1 MRPATYEHKQE
12 AEVLKRVFS
21 HRDGSLQNTSF
32 GLLGPDGKLRL
43 SRGGRSPSMVWR
55 DKQSMISALERG
67 TKKYKP
73 HKGQRSLPTVIDLR
87 LGLNIAASDN
97 LPLVVL
103 IVPKKK
109 SQRASLEE
117 KLSKLAWSDDLIGG
131 AHYVVLEDHKAL
143 EDMKGHKPS
152 KQVQVLK
159 PDAYG
164 QSAEVVGALNLKDK
178 GLEKYMAELLLV
190 AKGDPKDQ
198 RRHIR
203 NGRRKGISW
212 ESLLPI
218 TDRLSTDR

>member
-1 MRPATYEHKQE
+1 
-12 AEVLKRVFS
+12 
-21 HRDGSLQNTSF
+21 
-32 GLLGPDGKLRL
+32 
-43 SRGGRSPSMVWR
+43 
-55 DKQSMISALERG
+55 
-67 TKKYKP
+67 
-73 HKGQRSLPTVIDLR
+73 
-87 LGLNIAASDN
+87 
-97 LPLVVL
+97 VVL

>member
-1 MRPATYEHKQE
+1 
-12 AEVLKRVFS
+12 
-21 HRDGSLQNTSF
+21 
-32 GLLGPDGKLRL
+32 
-43 SRGGRSPSMVWR
+43 
-55 DKQSMISALERG
+55 
-67 TKKYKP
+67 
-73 HKGQRSLPTVIDLR
+73 
-87 LGLNIAASDN
+87 
-97 LPLVVL
+97 
-103 IVPKKK
+103 
-109 SQRASLEE
+109 
-117 KLSKLAWSDDLIGG
+117 
-131 AHYVVLEDHKAL
+131 
-143 EDMKGHKPS
+143 MKGHKPS

-178 GLEKYMAELLLV
+178 GLEKYMAELLLL